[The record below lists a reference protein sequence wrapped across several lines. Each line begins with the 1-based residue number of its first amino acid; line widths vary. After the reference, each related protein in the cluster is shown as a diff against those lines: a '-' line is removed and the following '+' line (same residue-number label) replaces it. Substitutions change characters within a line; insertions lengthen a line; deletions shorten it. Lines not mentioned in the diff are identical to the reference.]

1 MGLCLYIFKF
11 QNPEEF
17 LQGVFVHGK
26 TEGQTWVSG
35 SVNWAKA
42 GRHFKLETCPRHDN
56 ENDCFIWKEVDPSHW
71 LYLILLL
78 ESKSSALSFSFPSTV
93 CLFSLDLIYID
104 FFMCFLWYLLLS

>member
-1 MGLCLYIFKF
+1 MNKNMRLCLYIFKF

-71 LYLILLL
+71 LYLLLLL
-78 ESKSSALSFSFPSTV
+78 ESRSRALAFSFPSTV
-93 CLFSLDLIYID
+93 CLLSLD
-104 FFMCFLWYLLLS
+104 